1 MKVLGIDPGL
11 RKTGWGIINFNNNIM
26 YHIDNGFISPL
37 IDNNDGERLLS
48 IFKELNAIIT
58 YHKPSLI
65 GIERSFVGQGNISSL
80 KLGMARGICILAAA
94 NAKIKIRELAPKLIK
109 KSITGSGLAS
119 KYQVN
124 EMVKKLLGVTP
135 KNEDSSDALAI
146 AISVNN
152 FSKMDKVF
160 SKDSNENNL
169 NKAIKSALLKEDN
182 NRKN

>member
-1 MKVLGIDPGL
+1 
-11 RKTGWGIINFNNNIM
+11 
-26 YHIDNGFISPL
+26 
-37 IDNNDGERLLS
+37 
-48 IFKELNAIIT
+48 
-58 YHKPSLI
+58 
-65 GIERSFVGQGNISSL
+65 
-80 KLGMARGICILAAA
+80 
-94 NAKIKIRELAPKLIK
+94 
-109 KSITGSGLAS
+109 
-119 KYQVN
+119 
-124 EMVKKLLGVTP
+124 MVKKLLGVTP